1 MKNLKKML
9 ALAAFVPLSVS
20 GALVLPAAPAAAALP
35 VFDPTNYTQN
45 LLQAAR
51 ALEQINNQFKS
62 LQNEAAMLQNMA
74 RNLERIDFP
83 QLQQMTSA
91 LKQIDQLMGQ
101 AKAIDF
107 KVNELDQQFRKLFP
121 TSIDNALKA
130 DQRVADAK
138 ARLDAAMDGFKQS
151 MTIQSEVVSNIRDDA
166 ELLKELSERSD
177 GAVGGLQA
185 QQATNQLIALST
197 KQQFQLQELM
207 AAEFRSQ
214 GLERARQAQAEAEAR
229 AATKRFLGSGKAYTP
244 SRN

>member
-1 MKNLKKML
+1 MKKFPKMMT
-9 ALAAFVPLSVS
+9 LAALIPLSVS
-20 GALVLPAAPAAAALP
+20 GALLLPAAPAAAIP
-35 VFDPTNYTQN
+35 VFDATNYTQN
-45 LLQAAR
+45 ILQAAR
-51 ALEQINNQFKS
+51 ALEQINNQIKS

-91 LKQIDQLMGQ
+91 LKQVDQLMSQ

-107 KVNELDQQFRKLFP
+107 KVDQLDQQFNKLFP
-121 TSIDNALKA
+121 TAINNALKS

-138 ARLDAAMDGFKQS
+138 ARLDAAMDGFRQS
-151 MTIQSEVVSNIRDDA
+151 MTIQSQVVSNIRDDA
-166 ELLKELSERSD
+166 ELLNELSKRSD

-214 GLERARQAQAEAEAR
+214 GLERARQAQAEAEGR
-229 AATKRFLGSGKAYTP
+229 AATRRFLGSGKAYTP
-244 SRN
+244 SKQ